1 MMPVHQA
8 RHSTCCREC
17 RREEDSPHAV
27 RAQVHAV
34 RAQVHTVR
42 AQVRARE
49 GRGRNDVLLE
59 AQAAMMGCF
68 HDGSKEQGS
77 VEVA

>member
-8 RHSTCCREC
+8 RHSTRCREC

-27 RAQVHAV
+27 RAQVHA
-34 RAQVHTVR
+34 VR

>member
-8 RHSTCCREC
+8 RHSTRCREC

-27 RAQVHAV
+27 RAQVHA
-34 RAQVHTVR
+34 VR

-68 HDGSKEQGS
+68 HDSSKEQGS